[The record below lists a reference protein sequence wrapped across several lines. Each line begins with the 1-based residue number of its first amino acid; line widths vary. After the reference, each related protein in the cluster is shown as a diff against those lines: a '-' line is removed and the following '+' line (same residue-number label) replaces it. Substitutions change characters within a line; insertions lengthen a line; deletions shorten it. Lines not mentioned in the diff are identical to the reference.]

1 MGIIKNFISKMS
13 KSQKK
18 DKKMVKRAI
27 RDSLVG
33 VEEEQES
40 VLQYEGGDDVLTSRE
55 SCVMFT
61 SKMST
66 DMAKLVIVLNVLFAP
81 IGTLLAAGL
90 DKRGFN
96 MKLLTVGIIYLIPFI
111 IIQILAAQAQSKWG
125 PEAEIANKETDDAKK
140 AAAIEAI
147 AKEAANLIVG
157 VICLALVNFV
167 LWIHGICLSC
177 HILTTNKLR
186 EAFAKGEIGF

>member
-1 MGIIKNFISKMS
+1 MGIIKNFILKMN

-18 DKKMVKRAI
+18 DKKIVKRAI

-33 VEEEQES
+33 VEEERES

-55 SCVMFT
+55 SCIMFT

-66 DMAKLVIVLNVLFAP
+66 DMAKLIIVLNVLFAP

-96 MKLLTVGIIYLIPFI
+96 MKLLTVSIIYLIPFI
-111 IIQILAAQAQSKWG
+111 IIQILAARASVK
-125 PEAEIANKETDDAKK
+125 
-140 AAAIEAI
+140 
-147 AKEAANLIVG
+147 
-157 VICLALVNFV
+157 F
-167 LWIHGICLSC
+167 
-177 HILTTNKLR
+177 
-186 EAFAKGEIGF
+186 GEHA